1 MEERNVA
8 FGHHGLQGAES
19 TPAVQGSRSAGFGEM
34 RSDQQSDHQYEEIP
48 DLSTTDMSTPKSR
61 LGVQLSR
68 VSARTTRPSS
78 IVLNYPSEM
87 PPPGS
92 FQFPPPTPS
101 HFNFLPAS
109 APLYV
114 RKNKESVQ
122 NEESPVV
129 NVSSSDK
136 EGSWEDEDEDEAE
149 EAVDWSKGFL
159 GPRFPSLARERG
171 KNSFEK
177 EQKELKSLID
187 RELVQVHRLEQQI
200 NKSKFMEGIYVDQQC
215 TLLSQP
221 EIACATTNPDL
232 LSADPRETLEIMQ
245 KVYETIAK
253 AKRDRRTVLKRLE
266 EAENPNQRKSKR
278 LLKKPRKHYD
288 KF

>member
-1 MEERNVA
+1 M
-8 FGHHGLQGAES
+8 
-19 TPAVQGSRSAGFGEM
+19 
-34 RSDQQSDHQYEEIP
+34 
-48 DLSTTDMSTPKSR
+48 
-61 LGVQLSR
+61 
-68 VSARTTRPSS
+68 
-78 IVLNYPSEM
+78 
-87 PPPGS
+87 
-92 FQFPPPTPS
+92 
-101 HFNFLPAS
+101 
-109 APLYV
+109 
-114 RKNKESVQ
+114 
-122 NEESPVV
+122 
-129 NVSSSDK
+129 
-136 EGSWEDEDEDEAE
+136 
-149 EAVDWSKGFL
+149 
-159 GPRFPSLARERG
+159 
-171 KNSFEK
+171 
-177 EQKELKSLID
+177 KSLID

-245 KVYETIAK
+245 RVYETIAK